1 MRIIRDMET
10 NTKSITETIKA
21 AFAKGEKSVL
31 VGTQY
36 GDVLIT
42 KKRTSYKAQLIEKG
56 MNVATTTNDP
66 IVSLYKL
73 GPFIRAAYYRDY
85 SNQYFG

>member
-1 MRIIRDMET
+1 ME
-10 NTKSITETIKA
+10 SITAKVKE
-21 AFAKGEKSVL
+21 AFARGEKSVL

-42 KKRTSYKAQLIEKG
+42 KQRVSYKAEIAEKG
-56 MNVATTTNDP
+56 INCSTTNNCP
-66 IVSLYKL
+66 VTALYKL

>member
-1 MRIIRDMET
+1 MTAKGSISAIIR
-10 NTKSITETIKA
+10 S

-36 GDVLIT
+36 GDVCIT
-42 KKRTSYKAQLIEKG
+42 KQRVSFKAEIVEQG
-56 MNVATTTNDP
+56 MNCSTTANDP
-66 IVSLYKL
+66 ITALFKL